1 MSSMRSPTS
10 HWSFAPSS
18 SRGIKTFLLIVVSI
32 VLLTLDRQAH
42 HLDQFRSG
50 LAVVVYPV
58 RAAVDVPF
66 SAWDWLT
73 VALSSRADLLE
84 ENAALRGELLEMS
97 ASRQRLAALE
107 AENLRLRELLGSS
120 RRVAHDVLVASLLRA
135 DFDPFR
141 HRVTLNRGSDD
152 GVREGMALLDAEGV
166 VGQVTLTTPFSAEAV
181 LISDP
186 NHAIP
191 VEINRNGVR
200 TVALGTGDLNR
211 LELRYLQN
219 SADVEEGDLLV
230 TSGLGGRFP
239 RGYPVAVIA
248 SIRRDPGQAFAEIT
262 ATPLAKLDRLRE
274 VLIVNAGDETGAPET
289 RDEEETAS
297 DE

>member
-1 MSSMRSPTS
+1 
-10 HWSFAPSS
+10 
-18 SRGIKTFLLIVVSI
+18 
-32 VLLTLDRQAH
+32 
-42 HLDQFRSG
+42 
-50 LAVVVYPV
+50 
-58 RAAVDVPF
+58 AAVDVPF
-66 SAWDWLT
+66 SAWEWLT

-120 RRVAHDVLVASLLRA
+120 RRVAYDVLVASLLRA

-211 LELRYLQN
+211 LELRYLQ
-219 SADVEEGDLLV
+219 
-230 TSGLGGRFP
+230 
-239 RGYPVAVIA
+239 
-248 SIRRDPGQAFAEIT
+248 
-262 ATPLAKLDRLRE
+262 
-274 VLIVNAGDETGAPET
+274 
-289 RDEEETAS
+289 
-297 DE
+297 

>member
-1 MSSMRSPTS
+1 MSSMRSPAS
-10 HWSFAPSS
+10 RWSFTSS
-18 SRGIKTFLLIVVSI
+18 SGKGLKTFLLIVVSI
-32 VLLTLDRQAH
+32 VLLSLDRQAH
-42 HLDQFRSG
+42 HLDQFRRG

-66 SAWDWLT
+66 SAWDWLSA
-73 VALSSRADLLE
+73 ALASRAALLR
-84 ENAALRGELLEMS
+84 ENAALRRELLESS

-107 AENLRLRELLGSS
+107 AENQRLRELLGSS
-120 RRVAHDVLVASLLRA
+120 RRVTHDVLVASLLRA

-141 HRVTLNRGSDD
+141 HRVTLNRGTND
-152 GVREGMALLDAEGV
+152 GVHEGMALLDAEGV
-166 VGQVTLTTPFSAEAV
+166 IGQVTLATPFSAEAV

-200 TVALGTGDLNR
+200 TVALGTGDLGR

-262 ATPLAKLDRLRE
+262 ARPLARLDRLRE
-274 VLIVNAGDETGAPET
+274 VLLVNPRGDEPQPATG
-289 RDEEETAS
+289 DEEGD